1 MNAANETKDV
11 SIRFTLRLN
20 DGQSV
25 TGSDSGDRFDYKP
38 GAGQIM
44 PAIEEALCGALQGE
58 KRRYVFS
65 PIHDPHLELDATR
78 LAQILGHP
86 GETLILEVEI
96 L

>member
-1 MNAANETKDV
+1 MSAANETNDV

-20 DGQSV
+20 DGQSA
-25 TGSDSGDRFDYKP
+25 TGIDSGDRFDYKP

-44 PAIEEALCGALQGE
+44 PAIEEALCGALTGE
-58 KRRYVFS
+58 KRRYVIS
-65 PIHDPHLELDATR
+65 PTHDPYLKLDATR
-78 LAQILGHP
+78 LAQVLGHP